1 MKKIYHS
8 NQFVNYKYA
17 KGKTDIYARM
27 FHEYY
32 EIYLL
37 LHGDVEFVNN
47 HTRQTI
53 KPLQLIL
60 IPPGEY
66 HQFIVT
72 NDIDNYERCVINIYP
87 EFFDKDI
94 LKAVFNDKSLIQL
107 PQSHRITESFTYLN
121 EAYTK
126 VNKDDF
132 SYILSA
138 VVTDIIFLIKY
149 NTQKNELSAEKLR
162 PISVALI
169 NYIDTHYTEALN
181 LNLLSQKFNFSVSS
195 LCHIFKEDF
204 GISIK
209 KYIIQKRMNASNFD
223 LHNGLSPEE
232 VCAKYGFQNYS
243 TFYRAYKAQFGT
255 APSKITYH
263 NL

>member
-1 MKKIYHS
+1 MKKIYY
-8 NQFVNYKYA
+8 NNKFVNYKYA
-17 KGKTDIYARM
+17 KGKTDIYGKM

-37 LHGDVEFVNN
+37 LQGEVELVNN

-53 KPLQLIL
+53 KPQQLVI

-66 HQFIVT
+66 HQFIIT
-72 NDIDNYERCVINIYP
+72 GDIDNYERCVINIYP

-94 LKAVFNDKSLIQL
+94 LKDAFDGKSLISL
-107 PQSHRITESFTYLN
+107 SHSNRIIENFMYLN
-121 EAYTK
+121 EARLN
-126 VNKDDF
+126 VNDDDF

-138 VVTDIIFLIKY
+138 VVTDIIFMIKY
-149 NTQKNELSAEKLR
+149 NTHKSELSTGKLR
-162 PISVALI
+162 PVSVALM
-169 NYIDTHYTEALN
+169 NYIDIHYTEALN
-181 LNLLSQKFNFSVSS
+181 LESLSKKFNFSVSS
-195 LCHIFKEDF
+195 LCHVFKEDF

-223 LHNGLSPEE
+223 LQNGISSEE

-243 TFYRAYKAQFGT
+243 TFYRAYKTYFGT
-255 APSKITYH
+255 APSKTATKK
-263 NL
+263 